1 MAFHDTFKVTCS
13 RWTMCVCEKVLHI
26 HMASS
31 TFASAGRKLVDKNI
45 WEIIRR
51 DVRSL
56 TVIQRKLD
64 DYYCAG
70 IAATSIYQL

>member
-51 DVRSL
+51 EMF
-56 TVIQRKLD
+56 
-64 DYYCAG
+64 AP
-70 IAATSIYQL
+70 